1 MTPSLLTAAVLLP
14 LAGAVAGLTARWWK
28 PRNNGRVV
36 GYVASAATVG
46 SFLLSAAAM
55 WGGTSSPLAGT
66 AFGVAAFGGVRLEI
80 GYYIDALTLLLF
92 AVVSLVA
99 ACITVFAQ
107 GYLSDELTGEY
118 RDHAVTPIADDDP
131 HVRPGR
137 FHLFFAYLCLF
148 TTAML
153 GLLLAGNLFAVF
165 CGWELVGA
173 CSYLLIGFYRERP
186 VAAAAATKAFVT
198 NRVGDCGFLVA
209 LAALLSATGDLR
221 FGPLFDAAAA
231 GAIPA
236 GALTV
241 AGLGLFAGCVGKS
254 AQFPLQT
261 WLPDAMAGPT
271 PVSALVHSA
280 TMVAAGVYLV
290 GRVFPLFTPAVLLT
304 IAFTG
309 CATLLIGAFA
319 ALVQTDLKR
328 ILAYSTI
335 SQLGYMMLALGVG
348 GWGAGLFHL
357 VTHAF
362 FKSLMFL
369 AAGSVIVAGGHRRDV
384 RRLGGLWRRM
394 PVTAGAM
401 LVGVVAISGLAVP
414 GVSLFGARLA
424 FSGHHSKDAILTHAL
439 AFTRAGG
446 PAVLYWVPLVVAGVT
461 ALYMFRLWLLTFA
474 GPEAEAEAAD
484 GHGPVRESPWVMTG
498 PLVLLSLLAMFCA
511 VGGED
516 GPLFARL
523 TTVRPASAEATGGV
537 AVTEAMVEAAHGTA
551 ATAALIAAAVG
562 TLLAVVLYGTRWVVP
577 RDEPAAWP
585 VRFARSGW
593 GFDSLYHA
601 AVVRPAWMIGSLLA
615 ATDRRVLDGLIHGTA
630 AGTRRLAEF
639 GRGFDDRVFDGAVRG
654 TATLA
659 DAVGGRLRRTQTGSL
674 RQYVAFLAAGA
685 VAAVL
690 LAALL
695 FPRP

>member
-1 MTPSLLTAAVLLP
+1 MLLP

-28 PRNNGRVV
+28 PRDDGRVV
-36 GYVASAATVG
+36 GLIASAATAG
-46 SFLLSAAAM
+46 SFLLSAAAI
-55 WGGTSSPLAGT
+55 WGGAERPLTGT
-66 AFGVAAFGGVRLEI
+66 AFTVADFGRVRLEV
-80 GYYIDALTLLLF
+80 GYHIDALTLLMF
-92 AVVSLVA
+92 AVVTLIA

-107 GYLSDELTGEY
+107 GYLSDELTGAY
-118 RDHAVTPIADDDP
+118 RDHHVSETHDADP

-153 GLLLAGNLFAVF
+153 GLVLAGNLFALF

-186 VAAAAATKAFVT
+186 VAAAAATKAFVV

-231 GAIPA
+231 GDIPP
-236 GALTV
+236 GSLTV
-241 AGLGLFAGCVGKS
+241 AGLGLLAGCVGKS
-254 AQFPLQT
+254 AQFPLQV

-280 TMVAAGVYLV
+280 TMVAAGVYLG
-290 GRVFPLFTPAVLLT
+290 GRMTPLLTPAVLLT
-304 IAFTG
+304 AAAVG
-309 CATLLIGAFA
+309 CVTLFVGALA
-319 ALVQTDLKR
+319 ALAQTDLKR

-369 AAGSVIVAGGHRRDV
+369 AAGSVIVACGHRQDL

-401 LVGVVAISGLAVP
+401 LVGVIAISGLAVP

-439 AFTRAGG
+439 AFARAGG
-446 PAVLYWVPLVVAGVT
+446 PAVLYWVPLVTAGIT

-474 GPEAEAEAAD
+474 GPPREPHAD
-484 GHGPVRESPWVMTG
+484 RGGNPVHESPWVMTG

-523 TTVRPASAEATGGV
+523 AAVAPAEVPLAGGV
-537 AVTEAMVEAAHGTA
+537 LVTDADVEAAHGSA
-551 ATAALIAAAVG
+551 ATAALVAAAAG
-562 TLLAVVLYGTRWVVP
+562 TLLALVLYGARLVVP
-577 RDEPAAWP
+577 KDGVATWP
-585 VRFARSGW
+585 LRFARSGW
-593 GFDSLYHA
+593 GFDTLYRHA
-601 AVVRPAWMIGSLLA
+601 LVRPAWACGTLLA
-615 ATDRRVLDGLIHGTA
+615 AVDRRVLDGLVDGTA
-630 AGTRRLAEF
+630 AAARGLGAV
-639 GRGFDDRVFDGAVRG
+639 GRGFDDRVVDGLVRG
-654 TATLA
+654 TASA
-659 DAVGGRLRRTQTGSL
+659 AGRVGGRLRSVQTGSL
-674 RQYVAFLAAGA
+674 RQYVAFLAAAA
-685 VAAVL
+685 VAVFL
-690 LAALL
+690 LAALF
-695 FPRP
+695 FPR